1 MAPDPKAPR
10 AEPAILAQAQ
20 DRYIAAWGQMG
31 AAWGIS
37 RTMAEVHA
45 LLYITGQPLNTD
57 EIMDRLQIS
66 RGNASMSVRALLDWG
81 IVGRT
86 HKRGDRKEYYI
97 AEKDVWAL
105 FRAIVCERMKREVD
119 PLMASLF
126 EIRDLTS
133 LDGAGRSR
141 GGAVSAEEKQAI
153 LEHNKRLDAMLSFF
167 RTLDKLGQRFASP
180 QGRGLEVAATLLG
193 KVS

>member
-1 MAPDPKAPR
+1 MATEPR
-10 AEPAILAQAQ
+10 RNSPAFLRQAQ

-45 LLYITGQPLNTD
+45 LLYITGLPMNTD

-66 RGNASMSVRALLDWG
+66 RGNASMSVRALLDWA
-81 IVGRT
+81 IVSRT
-86 HKRGDRKEYYI
+86 HKRGDRKEYYT
-97 AEKDVWAL
+97 AEKDVWSL
-105 FRAIVCERMKREVD
+105 FRAIVRERMKREVD
-119 PLMASLF
+119 PLIASLF

-133 LDGAGRSR
+133 LESGAR
-141 GGAVSAEEKQAI
+141 GSAPSAEDKQAV

-167 RTLDKLGQRFASP
+167 QTLDRLGQRFASP